1 MKVYWFYYKPI
12 LWINL
17 SISLVLSL
25 IDIAFFPIIFA
36 TIGFGLS
43 TFFASFFSKDS
54 SFLFYNLGYSKFRLI
69 GGSFFINIIFA
80 LALWPIR
87 LI

>member
-17 SISLVLSL
+17 SVSLVFSL
-25 IDIAFFPIIFA
+25 TDITFFPLVFA
-36 TIGFGLS
+36 TVGYGLS
-43 TFFASFFSKDS
+43 VLFAALFAKNT
-54 SFLFYNLGYSKFRLI
+54 SFLYYNLGYSKFRLI
-69 GGSFFINIIFA
+69 RGAFLVNIIFS
-80 LALWPIR
+80 LALWPIV